1 MDKFCTSTSASA
13 SDSTPIGRSTTTK
26 STDRP
31 TDSVFEMELDDEVR
45 PLYAALSAIEKKAFR
60 IAHEHLGSS
69 FDYMKCKH

>member
-1 MDKFCTSTSASA
+1 MDKFCISA
-13 SDSTPIGRSTTTK
+13 SDSTPIVRSTTINPD
-26 STDRP
+26 DRP
-31 TDSVFEMELDDEVR
+31 TDGVFEAELDDEVR